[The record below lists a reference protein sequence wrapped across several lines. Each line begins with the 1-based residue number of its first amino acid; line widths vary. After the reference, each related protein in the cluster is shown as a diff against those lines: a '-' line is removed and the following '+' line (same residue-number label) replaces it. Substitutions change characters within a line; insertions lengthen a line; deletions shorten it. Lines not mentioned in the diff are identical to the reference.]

1 MLFTNSPSDIYMQAH
16 TLFAGGCSE
25 SERKMDHRNATRGVE
40 SSLTVGL
47 GRSKHVHHAKLTRA
61 GSTRT
66 PSARR
71 EEVLD
76 GFIFMERSKIVRHAV
91 SSATCMLRRNNGH
104 KLGT

>member
-1 MLFTNSPSDIYMQAH
+1 MAPT
-16 TLFAGGCSE
+16 TLGLQITQSGRE
-25 SERKMDHRNATRGVE
+25 TDHRNATSGVE
-40 SSLTVGL
+40 SSPTVGL
-47 GRSKHVHHAKLTRA
+47 GRSKHVHHGKLTRA

-71 EEVLD
+71 EEMLD